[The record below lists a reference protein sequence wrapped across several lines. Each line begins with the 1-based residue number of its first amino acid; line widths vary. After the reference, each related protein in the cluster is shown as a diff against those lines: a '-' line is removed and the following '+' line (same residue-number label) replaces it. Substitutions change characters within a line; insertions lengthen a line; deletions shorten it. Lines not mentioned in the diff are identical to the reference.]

1 MGDGSGLTAQA
12 AVEVTVLSV
21 NDPPQVLGVI
31 PDQTLEAGDGPASL
45 DLSPFFEDRD
55 GDELSY
61 TAVASDQ
68 AVALSLAGATLTLT
82 VARPAGQTYSKSRS
96 TRTGC
101 CASSAA
107 RSNPPRTRRP
117 KRWPGPPDP
126 YFLSCPPISAGQSV
140 RRAFT

>member
-1 MGDGSGLTAQA
+1 MEQAVEQGGDGG
-12 AVEVTVLSV
+12 
-21 NDPPQVLGVI
+21 
-31 PDQTLEAGDGPASL
+31 
-45 DLSPFFEDRD
+45 
-55 GDELSY
+55 ELSY